1 MKIGILGTG
10 VVGETL
16 GTALIAKGNEVKMG
30 SRTHNNEKAAAWVAK
45 NGAKASQG
53 TFKDAAI
60 FGEMILLCLNGDNAM
75 NALHIA
81 EAKSFDNKIV
91 IDVSNPLDFSKGMPP
106 TLIASLSNTTSLAE
120 EGQKFLSGAKI
131 VKALNTLTAALMVN
145 PSLVNNGDHNLFIC
159 GNDAAAKQTVSQ
171 FLADQFGWNKEN
183 IIDVG
188 DITAA
193 RTTEAIVPFW
203 VRLMMAKGT
212 PMFNFKIVQ

>member
-16 GTALIAKGNEVKMG
+16 GTALVAKGNEVKMG
-30 SRTHNNEKAAAWVAK
+30 SRTHNNEKGAAWVSK
-45 NGAKASQG
+45 NGTKASQG
-53 TFKDAAI
+53 TFKDAAA
-60 FGEMILLCLNGDNAM
+60 FGEIIFLCLHGDNAM
-75 NALHIA
+75 HALHMA
-81 EAKSFDNKIV
+81 EAASFKNKIV

-106 TLIASLSNTTSLAE
+106 TLIGSLSNTTSLGE
-120 EGQKFLSGAKI
+120 EGQKFLTEAKI
-131 VKALNTLTAALMVN
+131 VKTLNTLTAALMVN
-145 PSLVNNGDHNLFIC
+145 PALVNNGDHNLFIC
-159 GNDAAAKQTVSQ
+159 GNDADAKQKTSQ
-171 FLADQFGWNKEN
+171 FLADQFGWKKEN